1 MATRVA
7 GAFAIGHATSSQ
19 ALGGVTLATSLHMK
33 TAVWAILAT
42 VLATAHISVGWAQE
56 GTYTLTP
63 VIESSYKRLA
73 ADQAVQSALRF
84 LAHTEPVPGAE
95 GNALFYQ
102 SLLLDAGLEHVCVD
116 KAGSVLGTLKG
127 AKMGDTVVVAC
138 GVRDVPAL
146 LLVIRA
152 FRVSG
157 VRPVVDVAFA
167 CSPLVW
173 TMADADASSTESLV
187 RVFDSVGAFISLG
200 REETGA
206 ITYPLEGYG
215 SPEAARRGLAVQAAY
230 AAHQAL
236 GVDPVAQ
243 GLSSRSIAVPL
254 GIPAIRMGLGNNVLG
269 PQSLFMTIVG
279 IAGVNG
285 VTTPFVTWAS
295 DPCT

>member
-1 MATRVA
+1 MATRAA
-7 GAFAIGHATSSQ
+7 GTFLIGHATSSH
-19 ALGGVTLATSLHMK
+19 ALGGVTLATSLHRK
-33 TAVWAILAT
+33 TAVWAMLAI
-42 VLATAHISVGWAQE
+42 VMATTWSSVGRAQE
-56 GTYTLTP
+56 GAYTLTP

-73 ADQAVQSALRF
+73 ADQSVQSALQF
-84 LAHTEPVPGAE
+84 LAHTEPAPGAE
-95 GNALFYQ
+95 VNALFYQ
-102 SLLLDAGLEHVCVD
+102 SLLLDAGLEHVRVD

-167 CSPLVW
+167 CSPHVW
-173 TMADADASSTESLV
+173 TMADADAGSTESLV
-187 RVFDSVGAFISLG
+187 RMFDSVGAFISLG
-200 REETGA
+200 KEETGA
-206 ITYPLEGYG
+206 IAYPLEGYA

-230 AAHQAL
+230 AAYQAL
-236 GVDPVAQ
+236 GVDPVVQ
-243 GLSSRSIAVPL
+243 GLSGGSVAVPL
-254 GIPAIRMGLGNNVLG
+254 GIPAVWMGLGSKVLG
-269 PQSLFMTIVG
+269 PQSVFMTIVG

-285 VTTPFVTWAS
+285 VTTPFVTWSS

>member
-1 MATRVA
+1 VATRVA

-243 GLSSRSIAVPL
+243 ALSSRSIAVPL